1 MAPKGP
7 KASTTGKADGVKGEN
22 GGSGEVKAFPKQKK
36 AKTVMFKPTKE
47 TVVKAIK
54 SEKKKKKK
62 RGVESYKRFI
72 YKVLK
77 QVHPSKGI
85 SSAAMDIM
93 ESFMI
98 DIFEKI
104 TCEAASLLKYNK
116 IMTLFSREVES
127 AVKFVLPGELAKHAV
142 SEGSKAVT
150 KFSTH
155 LV

>member
-1 MAPKGP
+1 
-7 KASTTGKADGVKGEN
+7 
-22 GGSGEVKAFPKQKK
+22 
-36 AKTVMFKPTKE
+36 MFKPTKE
-47 TVVKAIK
+47 TVAKAIK

-62 RGVESYKRFI
+62 RAVESCKRFI
-72 YKVLK
+72 FKVLK

-93 ESFMI
+93 ESCMI

-116 IMTLFSREVES
+116 IMTLSSRQVET

-142 SEGSKAVT
+142 LEGSKAVT
-150 KFSTH
+150 KFSTY
-155 LV
+155 LD